1 MNHISLVLRS
11 RESHSVAPRL
21 WEVSTVSFIGHV
33 SSRRTRLVGLLCS
46 AILVIYGSLDYS
58 INITNALS
66 QSTSAGSTMNSHSW
80 ADRGIITGT

>member
-33 SSRRTRLVGLLCS
+33 SSRRTRLVGLLTDT
-46 AILVIYGSLDYS
+46 L
-58 INITNALS
+58 
-66 QSTSAGSTMNSHSW
+66 
-80 ADRGIITGT
+80 